1 MTIAPRLV
9 QARVVSAGPGHGL
22 RMGSLQNS
30 AAAEA

>member
-9 QARVVSAGPGHGL
+9 QARVACTGPGHGSRTGIL
-22 RMGSLQNS
+22 PNS

>member
-9 QARVVSAGPGHGL
+9 QARIVSAGLGHGS
-22 RMGSLQNS
+22 RTGSLPNS